1 MVYESNYRPTHNA
14 YGDELMHYGVK
25 GMKWGVRRGA
35 SVKGGLY
42 AKPKPV
48 KAGVVKGGPTSPQRQ
63 AYLTAKA
70 NKRAAHKEY
79 KKAFNKAYNRSIAAW
94 SPVKKHRQAN
104 DARWDN
110 AIKKADASNA
120 AKKTYK
126 DAKKAYKQTD
136 EYKAKRA
143 KAVKVGAAVAGTAL
157 AAYGAY
163 KVSKV
168 LKDKAATKSYNAGKT
183 SVRRLMAAAERS
195 AQAGD
200 WGGYAM
206 SMQTARESAKRNAAQ
221 TEVFRNST
229 VEAAKYLYRSRR
241 R

>member
-1 MVYESNYRPTHNA
+1 MVYESNRRPTLVA
-14 YGDELMHYGVK
+14 YDDELMHYGVK
-25 GMKWGVRRGA
+25 GMKWGRR
-35 SVKGGLY
+35 
-42 AKPKPV
+42 
-48 KAGVVKGGPTSPQRQ
+48 KAPTTS
-63 AYLTAKA
+63 YGKA
-70 NKRAAHKEY
+70 RAAY
-79 KKAFNKAYNRSIAAW
+79 KSAKRDYNRSFSRAQRGSLDGL
-94 SPVKKHRQAN
+94 SPFKTHRQAN
-104 DARWDN
+104 DARWDD
-110 AIKKADASNA
+110 AMKKGA
-120 AKKTYK
+120 ALNRAESAYKKE
-126 DAKKAYKQTD
+126 KKAYKQSD

-143 KAVKVGAAVAGTAL
+143 KAVKVGTAVAGTAL

-168 LKDKAATKSYNAGKT
+168 LKDKAVTKSYNAGKT

-200 WGGYAM
+200 WSGYAM

-221 TEVFRNST
+221 TNVFRNST